1 MSFCKRRIFSDGR
14 FDHGERQ
21 VPMST
26 EATVKPEDAKGGDKP
41 NPETGPNVTITI
53 NGNSVSI
60 HRGHQ
65 TVAAIKAAGGVPL
78 ADDLSQVVDG
88 KLVLLEDSG
97 GVTLKGHEVF
107 VSSPKSG
114 ASS

>member
-1 MSFCKRRIFSDGR
+1 
-14 FDHGERQ
+14 
-21 VPMST
+21 MST